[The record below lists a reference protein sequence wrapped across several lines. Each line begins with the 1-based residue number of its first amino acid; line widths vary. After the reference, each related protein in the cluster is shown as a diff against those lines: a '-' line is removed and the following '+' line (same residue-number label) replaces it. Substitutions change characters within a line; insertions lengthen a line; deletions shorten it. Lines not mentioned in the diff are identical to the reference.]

1 MKAYQ
6 KENLR
11 GYSSFNVGTPEQQL
25 ALSDFV
31 KSNTKYFYK
40 ENLPIYIESSS
51 GKVIL
56 FSKSVWSFI
65 NLINYKL
72 N

>member
-51 GKVIL
+51 GKSNT
-56 FSKSVWSFI
+56 FFQKCMEFYKSD
-65 NLINYKL
+65 KL
-72 N
+72 